1 MEGRAQAMINVS
13 QKQLSQVEYLIQ
25 QSIQGHHVLFDHETI
40 KVILNKN
47 THRADPSVGSMSTQ
61 PEPHIEQA
69 IEELITKPTLTE
81 KRAFLNGLSRDIFEK
96 VVCTYF
102 NIVENNLFESSQVK
116 H

>member
-1 MEGRAQAMINVS
+1 MINVS

-25 QSIQGHHVLFDHETI
+25 QSIQGHHVLFDHDTI
-40 KVILNKN
+40 KSILNKN
-47 THRADPSVGSMSTQ
+47 PEHSAFTLKSADFRPDFR
-61 PEPHIEQA
+61 IEQVEHI

-81 KRAFLNGLSRDIFEK
+81 KKAFLNALSRDVFEQ

-102 NIVENNLFESSQVK
+102 NIVENNLFESTQVK

>member
-1 MEGRAQAMINVS
+1 MINVS

-25 QSIQGHHVLFDHETI
+25 QSIQGHHVLFDHETL
-40 KVILNKN
+40 KSILNKN
-47 THRADPSVGSMSTQ
+47 ANTAMK
-61 PEPHIEQA
+61 PHIEKI

-81 KRAFLNGLSRDIFEK
+81 KKAFLNALSRDVFEQ

-102 NIVENNLFESSQVK
+102 NIVENNLFESSRVK

>member
-1 MEGRAQAMINVS
+1 MINVS

-40 KVILNKN
+40 KEILNKSAHL
-47 THRADPSVGSMSTQ
+47 TVALETQ
-61 PEPHIEQA
+61 VENI
-69 IEELITKPTLTE
+69 IEELIMKPTLTE
-81 KRAFLNGLSRDIFEK
+81 KKAFLNALSRDVFEK

-102 NIVENNLFESSQVK
+102 NIVENNLFESTQVK

>member
-1 MEGRAQAMINVS
+1 MINVS

-40 KVILNKN
+40 KEILNKSP
-47 THRADPSVGSMSTQ
+47 HLSVLLSAQ
-61 PEPHIEQA
+61 PELHIEQI
-69 IEELITKPTLTE
+69 IEELITKPTLSE
-81 KRAFLNGLSRDIFEK
+81 KKAFLNALSRDIFEK

-102 NIVENNLFESSQVK
+102 NIVENNLFESTQVK